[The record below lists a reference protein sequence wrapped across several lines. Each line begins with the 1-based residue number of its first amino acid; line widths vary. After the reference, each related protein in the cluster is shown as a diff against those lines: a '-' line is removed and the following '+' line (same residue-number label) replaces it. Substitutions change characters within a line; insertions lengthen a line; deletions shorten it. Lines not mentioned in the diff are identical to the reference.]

1 MIRINLLGAAKPPTL
16 AAGPAEA
23 IAPGAITIPG
33 ALLVVL
39 ALITG
44 FVYWYLSSRIAM
56 LQKNL
61 ADQQREQAR
70 LAGIMEQ
77 NKVYEQRLNQ
87 LQLRIST
94 IQTLQNSRV
103 GPVEMMHVLGLLAN
117 RSNDLYLV
125 SVSNKGG
132 RLVLDGQAN
141 STDAIANFIGSLQR
155 SGTFDD
161 VQLRKSFEDDKAKRV
176 SFKFNLDCVYKQSAS
191 GATPAPGG
199 QSPTTPGAARQQA
212 GM

>member
-1 MIRINLLGAAKPPTL
+1 MIRINLLGAAKPAAQ

-23 IAPGAITIPG
+23 IASGAIIIPG

-77 NKVYEQRLNQ
+77 NKVAYYEIFDN
-87 LQLRIST
+87 
-94 IQTLQNSRV
+94 
-103 GPVEMMHVLGLLAN
+103 
-117 RSNDLYLV
+117 YLV
-125 SVSNKGG
+125 FYWMGFNNGETKTIS
-132 RLVLDGQAN
+132 LDLKA
-141 STDAIANFIGSLQR
+141 
-155 SGTFDD
+155 D
-161 VQLRKSFEDDKAKRV
+161 VTGKYKAKA
-176 SFKFNLDCVYKQSAS
+176 STAYLYYTPEYKNWTE
-191 GATPAPGG
+191 GNEIDIKP
-199 QSPTTPGAARQQA
+199 
-212 GM
+212 